1 MTTTSQP
8 RGVGKDRRLARLI
21 PGARH
26 IALPGVGHIVPLE
39 AAEPLDAIIE
49 EF

>member
-1 MTTTSQP
+1 MTTMADAVTD
-8 RGVGKDRRLARLI
+8 GNGMRLARLI

-26 IALPGVGHIVPLE
+26 IALPGVGHSVPLE
-39 AAEPLDAIIE
+39 AAEPLAAIIE